1 MFTVCILVVEK
12 VNQSDGKN
20 YLLYGVNYL
29 IVGEGQ
35 SGWGA
40 A

>member
-1 MFTVCILVVEK
+1 MFTVRFLVVEK
-12 VNQSDGKN
+12 VNQSDGKT

-29 IVGEGQ
+29 FVGEGQ
-35 SGWGA
+35 SGCGA